1 MNLDLELNDAIF
13 NALETNSIERGIEVQ
28 ELIRW
33 VIGDYVRF
41 SQGPTPIRVGLPLHP
56 LPNPATS
63 ETDKIMKLSEMLM
76 KLSEM
81 FMKSMINQGGIKCP
95 NCTMPLTVEDIEA
108 GKCSKCD
115 AEI

>member
-1 MNLDLELNDAIF
+1 MKLDLELNDAIF
-13 NALETNSIERGIEVQ
+13 NALETMSIERGITVQ

-63 ETDKIMKLSEMLM
+63 ETDKILKLSG
-76 KLSEM
+76 M
-81 FMKSMINQGGIKCP
+81 FMKSMINQGSIKCP
-95 NCTMPLTVEDIEA
+95 NCTMALTVEDIEA
-108 GKCSKCD
+108 GKCSKCE